1 MFKVSRKS
9 EYALIA
15 LQHMIRAPGDG
26 LVSVSEVASAQ
37 RIPRDIL
44 AKVLQ
49 GLKRAGVL
57 IAVKGVGGG
66 YRLARPPE
74 QIHFLD
80 VVRPFEEQI
89 AVVCCQDGQI
99 GCDRDENDC
108 TLRGPMQVLNAYV
121 MRQFEGLTMDLFA
134 NADSRM
140 LTCAPRLAAMASQ
153 PIVPPRRDPVPAL
166 LPEPE
171 DNQPGLA

>member
-1 MFKVSRKS
+1 MFKVSRNS

-15 LQHMIRAPGDG
+15 LQHLIRAPGDG
-26 LVSVSEVASAQ
+26 LVSVAELASAQ

-57 IAVKGVGGG
+57 TAAKGVGGG
-66 YRLARPPE
+66 YRLARPAE

-89 AVVCCQDGQI
+89 AVVCCQSSRGE
-99 GCDRDENDC
+99 CDRDEDC
-108 TLRGPMQVLNAYV
+108 TLREPMQVLNTFV

-134 NADSRM
+134 NADSHLLSNAQR
-140 LTCAPRLAAMASQ
+140 LGVAPSQ
-153 PIVPPRRDPVPAL
+153 PVVQPRRDPVPVL
-166 LPEPE
+166 LPEPGAE
-171 DNQPGLA
+171 LD